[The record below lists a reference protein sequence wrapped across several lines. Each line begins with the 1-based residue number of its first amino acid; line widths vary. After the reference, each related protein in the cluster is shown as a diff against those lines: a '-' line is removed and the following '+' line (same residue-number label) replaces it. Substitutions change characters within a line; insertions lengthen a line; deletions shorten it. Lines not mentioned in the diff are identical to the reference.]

1 MAKIY
6 TGVLGDGWQET
17 DYQLLGGVVDL
28 PIPRK
33 TYQDT
38 KIAHQ
43 QGEVGDNSCTVHAA
57 MGCVTD
63 NTGLD
68 WTLSQR
74 KEVWA
79 EAKKRGADPKWG
91 WYINKAT
98 DLVRESAKVYL
109 GVDLRTFVFA
119 LDSDEAMDALDKGYS
134 LNAGFRGNAAYTA
147 DKNDDGILGGTNFKP
162 GTYGHAIRLT
172 PSGEVEVLAVD
183 NYPKTAKHN
192 TYKISKEN
200 LKKLVANGVFFRM
213 AYVYAYAEDVDLS
226 NLPKNVSVWGIKS
239 WDKAI
244 KKGIESEESN
254 PMEIVG
260 DKEDEEIWV
269 KLGKLNKAEGNIT
282 RLRRAVLLDRLGLL
296 D

>member
-1 MAKIY
+1 M
-6 TGVLGDGWQET
+6 
-17 DYQLLGGVVDL
+17 DL

-91 WYINKAT
+91 WYINKTT
-98 DLVRESAKVYL
+98 DLVGNRQRCILEL
-109 GVDLRTFVFA
+109 ILERLFFA

-134 LNAGFRGNAAYTA
+134 LNAGFRETQHIQRT
-147 DKNDDGILGGTNFKP
+147 K
-162 GTYGHAIRLT
+162 
-172 PSGEVEVLAVD
+172 
-183 NYPKTAKHN
+183 
-192 TYKISKEN
+192 
-200 LKKLVANGVFFRM
+200 
-213 AYVYAYAEDVDLS
+213 
-226 NLPKNVSVWGIKS
+226 
-239 WDKAI
+239 
-244 KKGIESEESN
+244 
-254 PMEIVG
+254 
-260 DKEDEEIWV
+260 
-269 KLGKLNKAEGNIT
+269 
-282 RLRRAVLLDRLGLL
+282 
-296 D
+296 